1 MSCLIST
8 SLVIGGGGEF
18 NFEEVV
24 IYQTFDRTM
33 LHVRNIVFV

>member
-8 SLVIGGGGEF
+8 SLVIGGGEF